1 MKFMHISDLHIGK
14 RVNGFSMLE
23 DQRYILGQIL
33 AIADREKTDGIWIAG
48 DIYDK
53 TVPSAEAVGLFD
65 DFLTAISARG
75 IRCFIISGNHDSPE
89 RIAFGARL
97 MERSGVYLSPVFGG
111 EIEPVSLKD
120 EYGELRIYLLPFL
133 KPAHVRQAYP
143 DAQIESFQD
152 ALAEVIG
159 RICAEVGEA
168 PDAETTETTETTGST
183 AAGKAEGGAVSTG
196 EHPEGDERTDETG
209 ETAECLE
216 CAKRPDTET
225 AEGTAAGSTAW
236 DAGCRNVLLAHQFVA
251 GAARCESEEMSVGG
265 LDQVSADLFHAFDYV
280 ALGHIHTPQQIGRE
294 NIRYCGT
301 PLKYSFSEAGTEKS
315 VTIVEL
321 REKGTVEIRPV
332 ALRPLR
338 DMRKIRGTYME
349 LTARET
355 YQGTA
360 VEDYL
365 QVTLTDEE
373 DVPGAL
379 GKLRSI
385 YPNIMKLEY
394 DNQRT
399 RANHAIEAGEDPGQ
413 KQPLELFA
421 ELYELQNNQPMSEEQ
436 RTFAQQL
443 IEKIWEE

>member
-111 EIEPVSLKD
+111 EIEPVSLQD

-159 RICAEVGEA
+159 RICPECAERPG
-168 PDAETTETTETTGST
+168 TEDTETTGST
-183 AAGKAEGGAVSTG
+183 ATG
-196 EHPEGDERTDETG
+196 R
-209 ETAECLE
+209 
-216 CAKRPDTET
+216 
-225 AEGTAAGSTAW
+225 TAW

-265 LDQVSADLFHAFDYV
+265 LDQVSADLFRAFDYV